1 LVISVGGEGLGLL
14 GGDSSVTF
22 DEFGHDTTSG
32 LNTSGERNN
41 IEEEQVLNSLG
52 LVTIENGSLD
62 GSTVSD
68 GLIGVDSLVKSFT
81 VEEVRKHFLD
91 LRDTGGTTNEHN
103 FVNLTLGE
111 IRILKNVFKW
121 GHALLE
127 ISIAKFLKLSTGEI
141 VRVIFTFSEGF
152 TEDLSLERAR
162 KDTFGL
168 FASSAET
175 TESTVVALNVDAG
188 LLLEISDA
196 EIYNTVVEIFT
207 T

>member
-22 DEFGHDTTSG
+22 DEFSHDTTSG

-81 VEEVRKHFLD
+81 VEEVGKHFLD

-152 TEDLSLERAR
+152 TEDLSLERAG

-196 EIYNTVVEIFT
+196 EIDNTVVEIFT